1 MMSIIFS
8 VGWRGVFSYHVSNF
22 QFRWDWTPMVTLL
35 SYTTST
41 TIPPPPLGY
50 GACSV
55 LLTIPVDGLY
65 RRCSHAV
72 SGEWVTLQQQSLI
85 SLPPDW
91 LHMKYSLTLFLI
103 HSSLSFHQLLSLALP
118 IQRRRTVSVC
128 WVIV

>member
-1 MMSIIFS
+1 
-8 VGWRGVFSYHVSNF
+8 
-22 QFRWDWTPMVTLL
+22 MVTLL

-41 TIPPPPLGY
+41 TIPPPPPPPPPPLGY

-85 SLPPDW
+85 SPSRLASYEVFVDFVPDTFFTLLPPAPQP
-91 LHMKYSLTLFLI
+91 
-103 HSSLSFHQLLSLALP
+103 SFAYTEEEDSECVLGHC
-118 IQRRRTVSVC
+118 V
-128 WVIV
+128 